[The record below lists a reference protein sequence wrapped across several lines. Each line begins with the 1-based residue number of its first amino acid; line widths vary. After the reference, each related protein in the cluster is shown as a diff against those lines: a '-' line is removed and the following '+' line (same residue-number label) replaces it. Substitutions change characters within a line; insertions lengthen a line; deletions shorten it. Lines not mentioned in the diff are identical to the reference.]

1 MHKCI
6 LARTQKM
13 RQSDEAS
20 ARHEK
25 VSNHRCQLP
34 TKQDIQL
41 GPSKVG
47 RQLKRVGE
55 IAPPFDSEPYQEE
68 DKMEVSVTCT

>member
-34 TKQDIQL
+34 TKQRHPTRSFQSREAAKEGGGNRSSL
-41 GPSKVG
+41 
-47 RQLKRVGE
+47 
-55 IAPPFDSEPYQEE
+55 
-68 DKMEVSVTCT
+68 